1 MNYFNPGF
9 LNFLNELKENNNKEW
24 FTENK
29 PRYTQEVAEPFKK
42 FVGALIDALSP
53 FMDGMFVTPSEC
65 IYRINRDLRFS
76 KDKTPYK
83 TQVSALV
90 SKNGKKDYTTPG
102 LYVQFSSEDMRV
114 YSGCHELNPKQIE
127 KIRKH
132 IFYNLE
138 EFDSLTKDKAFRS
151 TFGEIR
157 GEKYKRVQ
165 APFSEIVDEQ
175 PLILNKS
182 FYYFKKYDPETALKD
197 NLIEILVKD
206 YQNCIPLN
214 EFFLEALEE

>member
-29 PRYTQEVAEPFKK
+29 SRYAKEVAEPFKK

-90 SKNGKKDYTTPG
+90 SRNGKKDYTTPG
-102 LYVQFSSEDMRV
+102 LYVQFSWEDMRV

-157 GEKYKRVQ
+157 GEKYKRIQ

-175 PLILNKS
+175 ALILNKS